1 MKRFI
6 KTLLHNLLL
15 AFLAFVWLVP
25 IVWLVVTSFSAYTGM
40 NTSTFFPKEWSLA
53 PVSYTHLLYA
63 FPMSA
68 GAVPV
73 HSSAAVIIQ
82 CSSEACTIEEGSVI
96 PTGSKSHTNL
106 LASLLSCCK

>member
-40 NTSTFFPKEWSLA
+40 NTSTFSRRNGVWRSIRICFSLRT
-53 PVSYTHLLYA
+53 VW
-63 FPMSA
+63 
-68 GAVPV
+68 
-73 HSSAAVIIQ
+73 HSSR
-82 CSSEACTIEEGSVI
+82 
-96 PTGSKSHTNL
+96 TGSRTPS
-106 LASLLSCCK
+106 SLHVWYV

>member
-1 MKRFI
+1 MKRFV

-53 PVSYTHLLYA
+53 QYKNLL
-63 FPMSA
+63 SLRT
-68 GAVPV
+68 VW
-73 HSSAAVIIQ
+73 HSSR
-82 CSSEACTIEEGSVI
+82 
-96 PTGSKSHTNL
+96 TGSRTPS
-106 LASLLSCCK
+106 SLHVWYV

>member
-1 MKRFI
+1 MKRFV

-53 PVSYTHLLYA
+53 QYKNLL
-63 FPMSA
+63 FQQT
-68 GAVPV
+68 VW
-73 HSSAAVIIQ
+73 HSSR
-82 CSSEACTIEEGSVI
+82 
-96 PTGSKSHTNL
+96 TGSRTPS
-106 LASLLSCCK
+106 SLHVWYV

>member
-1 MKRFI
+1 MKRFV

-53 PVSYTHLLYA
+53 QYKNLLFSADSANIALGMRSRTGSRTPSSLHVRYAWSPPLLY
-63 FPMSA
+63 
-68 GAVPV
+68 
-73 HSSAAVIIQ
+73 
-82 CSSEACTIEEGSVI
+82 
-96 PTGSKSHTNL
+96 
-106 LASLLSCCK
+106 

>member
-40 NTSTFFPKEWSLA
+40 NTSTS
-53 PVSYTHLLYA
+53 VSYTHLTL
-63 FPMSA
+63 
-68 GAVPV
+68 
-73 HSSAAVIIQ
+73 
-82 CSSEACTIEEGSVI
+82 
-96 PTGSKSHTNL
+96 PTT
-106 LASLLSCCK
+106 